1 MKIIT
6 ALFVTALVT
15 FNPALASTDSISQE
29 DTASVVRLDHVA
41 MRVVD
46 LDSTIE
52 FYQKAFNFEL
62 KTRWETMTLGS
73 GEDAKTVDMHGAM
86 LQDDNGGII
95 EIFGDGDANQRQPFQ
110 QPINHFGLNV
120 TDINATYNQALQAG
134 ATAVTLPTEV
144 SAQGMSAAIA
154 FILGPD
160 GERIELIQ
168 YGE

>member
-110 QPINHFGLNV
+110 QPINHFGLKVSN
-120 TDINATYNQALQAG
+120 INATYNQALQAG
-134 ATAVTLPTEV
+134 AMAVTPPTEV
-144 SAQGMSAAIA
+144 SAQGMSATIA
-154 FILGPD
+154 FVLGPD

-168 YGE
+168 YDQ